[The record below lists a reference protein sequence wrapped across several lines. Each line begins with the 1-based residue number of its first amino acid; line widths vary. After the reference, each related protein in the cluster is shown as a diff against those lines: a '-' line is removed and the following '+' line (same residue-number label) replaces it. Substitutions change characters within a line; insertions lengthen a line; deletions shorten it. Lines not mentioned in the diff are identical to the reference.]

1 MEEIPDEVA
10 LYALE
15 STKAGCVWH
24 HFLVRAGDPA
34 FFCGV
39 GCKVSESTL
48 QCLKRLELITRAPVS
63 HEPADNPGGEH
74 GFPFGIPVVLT
85 PAGEEWLAAH
95 RALILSD

>member
-1 MEEIPDEVA
+1 MEGISDEVA

-39 GCKVSESTL
+39 GCKISESTL
-48 QCLKRLELITRAPVS
+48 QCLKRAELITRVPLS
-63 HEPADNPGGEH
+63 HETADRLGYEL
-74 GFPFGIPVVLT
+74 GFPFGIPVTLT
-85 PAGEEWLAAH
+85 PAGEAWLAAH
-95 RALILSD
+95 RAR